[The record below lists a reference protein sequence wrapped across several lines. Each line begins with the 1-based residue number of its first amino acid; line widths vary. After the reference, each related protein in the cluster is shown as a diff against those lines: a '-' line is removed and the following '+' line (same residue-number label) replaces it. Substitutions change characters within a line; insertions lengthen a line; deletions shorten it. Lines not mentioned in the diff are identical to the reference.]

1 MTTDFSKIRDIL
13 GQFYFNYRD
22 DKELKYFIE
31 FCDIGLPLAFLGSE
45 GLCEINDD
53 GNMYIAE
60 TWEMFL
66 SALDIPD
73 EGFDTLEQVLE
84 RANRK
89 I

>member
-1 MTTDFSKIRDIL
+1 MTTDFSKICDIL
-13 GQFYFNYRD
+13 GQFYLSYRD
-22 DKELKYFIE
+22 DKELGYFIE

-45 GLCEINDD
+45 GLCEINSD
-53 GNMYIAE
+53 GNMYVAE

-73 EGFDTLEQVLE
+73 EGFDTLEQVFE

>member
-1 MTTDFSKIRDIL
+1 
-13 GQFYFNYRD
+13 
-22 DKELKYFIE
+22 
-31 FCDIGLPLAFLGSE
+31 
-45 GLCEINDD
+45 
-53 GNMYIAE
+53 
-60 TWEMFL
+60 L

>member
-22 DKELKYFIE
+22 DKDLGYFIE
-31 FCDIGLPLAFLGSE
+31 FCDIGLPLAFLSSE
-45 GLCEINDD
+45 GLCEISDD

-60 TWEMFL
+60 TWQMFL
-66 SALDIPD
+66 SALDISD
-73 EGFDTLEQVLE
+73 EGFDNLEQIFEKV
-84 RANRK
+84 NKK